1 MVNTDFTKEVMI
13 QLSPEMREK
22 GTGLP
27 PQENPLKQ
35 KHGGRGDPR
44 SSGPM
49 RGLEHCAEES
59 GSLPRH
65 PGNL

>member
-1 MVNTDFTKEVMI
+1 MEEGNRA
-13 QLSPEMREK
+13 SPSGE
-22 GTGLP
+22 
-27 PQENPLKQ
+27 PLKQ

-44 SSGPM
+44 SSGRWSGVGGPV

-65 PGNL
+65 LGNLWLDLRIF

>member
-1 MVNTDFTKEVMI
+1 MVNADFTEEVMF
-13 QLSPEMREK
+13 QLSPEMWEK

-35 KHGGRGDPR
+35 KHGGSGDPR

-49 RGLEHCAEES
+49 RGLEHRAKES